1 VTRDRLIR
9 ILLRLAIAFVGLQI
23 AIVVFVLAIIAFMV
37 LGGDMPMGG
46 GSDFA
51 DLALSL
57 TEPPR

>member
-23 AIVVFVLAIIAFMV
+23 AIVVFVLAIFAFMA

-46 GSDFA
+46 GSD
-51 DLALSL
+51 LSGL
-57 TEPPR
+57 SFTELPR